1 MIEEFERESLE
12 IRHWLTENWT
22 EDFGLQSE
30 ATARDEAVV
39 DQIGGL
45 LGSTSDREEKVLF
58 ITQKLYEQLKTL
70 ANFLGKMG
78 EPLPIAAA
86 AASRSLKSSPSRT
99 STSEGAVAAAAGG
112 AAAGGAV
119 AAATVPPLSTKTRRR
134 ARVKGHKKTHEDSV
148 GENPSSTQEAAL
160 GAEKAAKVNPNSI
173 LPPIHSKS

>member
-112 AAAGGAV
+112 AV

-134 ARVKGHKKTHEDSV
+134 ARVKGLKKTHEDSV
-148 GENPSSTQEAAL
+148 GENPPSATQEVSL
-160 GAEKAAKVNPNSI
+160 GAEKVGKVNPNPV